1 MMEVTYGLAR
11 NTLVPLLGLG
21 LRWTMEGVHRIPV
34 RGPVILASN
43 HVSYLDPLV
52 LGYVADRRHRK
63 VRFLTKAELFR
74 KRGRAFLLRRMHQ
87 IPVERESASAAGSL
101 EFAVDAVRGGE
112 CVAVFPEGGISLDLE
127 PMAGQSGT
135 ARLASATGVAVTPM
149 GLWGTHRI
157 LFKGRRP
164 RWRWGVAEAVVVGDP
179 LRVGPGEDVRDATD
193 RVMAAIA
200 SCVARAR
207 EIYPQR
213 PGPADDGWWT
223 RPPETARL
231 RRAQESGAA

>member
-1 MMEVTYGLAR
+1 MELAYGLAR
-11 NTLVPLLGLG
+11 NMLLPPLRSA

-52 LGYVADRRHRK
+52 LGYVTDRRHRK

-74 KRGRAFLLRRMHQ
+74 KRGVGFLLRRMQQ

-101 EFAVDAVRGGE
+101 GLAVDAVRRGE
-112 CVAVFPEGGISLDLE
+112 CVAVFPEGAISLDLE
-127 PMAGQSGT
+127 PMAGRSGA
-135 ARLASATGVAVTPM
+135 ARLASATGVAVTPV

-164 RWRWGVAEAVVVGDP
+164 RWRWGVAETVVVGDP
-179 LRVGPGEDVRDATD
+179 LRVERGEDVREATD

-200 SCVARAR
+200 TCVARAH
-207 EIYPQR
+207 EIYPQV
-213 PGPADDGWWT
+213 PGPRDDGWWA
-223 RPPETARL
+223 RPPQTAPL
-231 RRAQESGAA
+231 RHTQESGAA